1 MPPAWAAC
9 TGRVTERRPAPRGAG
24 FAQGRGGPRS
34 PRVARAAESLIPG
47 TMPARGMGKW
57 KECAS
62 EYTVAL
68 TRGAT
73 GSYSATVPAPVAR
86 ELGLP
91 ARITFRRSGNRITVA
106 PGGRGAPA
114 APAGSPAAGGGGATA
129 RQAKDKPPSEMSL
142 ETNILRYLANCLERR
157 HDLAEGAVVPVSP
170 TQPEEHV
177 LGFDAAVGLS
187 EGRYALLQFKRPAG
201 RPGDGNARFEM
212 DGRQALTLLQYPRGS
227 AFYVLPPVRTNREM
241 AEYGRCLLHRARI
254 VDAWDVFAAVSRS
267 RRAAGAAGAAAPG
280 GGGCHGAG
288 SGGGHVAYVD
298 NGGRGAVRV
307 RAGGDGGRPPY
318 FRIHSKP
325 ASSLCHGADDVG
337 FYVRDGHIVERH
349 GATWDRGGW
358 RAEAGRALGAPIGP
372 AWRWRDGRWEA
383 DEGAG
388 GGADDGPGRPG
399 VEEAETRFRWACR
412 EGGAE
417 GGAEG
422 GNAYLLWLAGA
433 PLHRAGP

>member
-1 MPPAWAAC
+1 
-9 TGRVTERRPAPRGAG
+9 
-24 FAQGRGGPRS
+24 
-34 PRVARAAESLIPG
+34 
-47 TMPARGMGKW
+47 MGKW

-91 ARITFRRSGNRITVA
+91 AKITFRRSGNRITVA
-106 PGGRGAPA
+106 PGGRGT
-114 APAGSPAAGGGGATA
+114 PAAGGPAVGWGGATA

-177 LGFDAAVGLS
+177 LGFDAAVGLP
-187 EGRYALLQFKRPAG
+187 EGRYTLLQFKRPVERAG
-201 RPGDGNARFEM
+201 RGGARFEM

-267 RRAAGAAGAAAPG
+267 RRAAGAAAAPG
-280 GGGCHGAG
+280 GGGHGAG
-288 SGGGHVAYVD
+288 SGRDHVAYVD
-298 NGGRGAVRV
+298 NGGRGAVHV
-307 RAGGDGGRPPY
+307 RAGGDEGRPPY
-318 FRIHSKP
+318 FRVHSKP

-337 FYVRDGHIVERH
+337 FDVRNGRIVAGR
-349 GATWDRGGW
+349 GAVWDDGGW

-388 GGADDGPGRPG
+388 GSIDDGPGRAG
-399 VEEAETRFRWACR
+399 VEEAESRFRRACR

-433 PLHRAGP
+433 PLRRAGT